1 MPTASNTTRRARPPR
16 GPLSIFM
23 VEDEPLVQDSLRV
36 VLGGFLGAEV
46 VGSANSEAEAI
57 SWLQAHDD
65 AWRIAVVDLF
75 LQQGTGLGV
84 LSWLAPM
91 KNGRTVIALTNAAT
105 RANREQC
112 LQLGADAVFDKSEEI
127 NEFLSFCEGA
137 STGTTPAVALA
148 SKATARTSGRA

>member
-1 MPTASNTTRRARPPR
+1 MPPAPDTTRRARPPR
-16 GPLSIFM
+16 GPISIFM

-46 VGSANSEAEAI
+46 VGSANTEAEAI

-65 AWRIAVVDLF
+65 AWRLAVVDLF

-84 LSWLAPM
+84 LSWLAPL

-105 RANREQC
+105 RANRAQC

-127 NEFLSFCEGA
+127 NEFLSFCENA
-137 STGTTPAVALA
+137 SMGSPAALPAATTRPA
-148 SKATARTSGRA
+148 KRA

>member
-1 MPTASNTTRRARPPR
+1 MPTAPDTTRRARPPR
-16 GPLSIFM
+16 GPISIFM

-46 VGSANSEAEAI
+46 VGSANTEAEAI

-65 AWRIAVVDLF
+65 AWRLAVVDLF

-84 LSWLAPM
+84 LSWLAPL
-91 KNGRTVIALTNAAT
+91 KNGRTGIALTNAAT
-105 RANREQC
+105 RANRAQC

-127 NEFLSFCEGA
+127 NEFLSFCENA
-137 STGTTPAVALA
+137 SMGSPAALPAATTRPA
-148 SKATARTSGRA
+148 KRA

>member
-1 MPTASNTTRRARPPR
+1 MPTAPDTTRRARPPR
-16 GPLSIFM
+16 GPISIFM

-65 AWRIAVVDLF
+65 AWRLAVVDLF

-84 LSWLAPM
+84 LSWLAPL

-105 RANREQC
+105 RANRAQC
-112 LQLGADAVFDKSEEI
+112 LRLGADAVFDKSEEI
-127 NEFLSFCEGA
+127 NEFLSFCENA
-137 STGTTPAVALA
+137 SMGSPAALPA
-148 SKATARTSGRA
+148 AKRA

>member
-1 MPTASNTTRRARPPR
+1 MPTASATTRRARPPR

-46 VGSANSEAEAI
+46 VGSANSETEAI

-65 AWRIAVVDLF
+65 AWRLAVVDLF

-105 RANREQC
+105 RANRAQC

-127 NEFLSFCEGA
+127 NEFLSFCESA
-137 STGTTPAVALA
+137 SMGSPVAQPA
-148 SKATARTSGRA
+148 ATARATGRA

>member
-1 MPTASNTTRRARPPR
+1 MPTAPDTTRRARPPR
-16 GPLSIFM
+16 GPISIFM

-46 VGSANSEAEAI
+46 VGSANTEAEAI

-65 AWRIAVVDLF
+65 AWRLAVVDLF

-84 LSWLAPM
+84 LSWLAPL

-105 RANREQC
+105 RANRAQC

-127 NEFLSFCEGA
+127 NEFLSFCENA
-137 STGTTPAVALA
+137 STGSPAALPAATTRPA
-148 SKATARTSGRA
+148 KRA

>member
-1 MPTASNTTRRARPPR
+1 MPTAPDTTRRARSPR
-16 GPLSIFM
+16 APLSIFM

-46 VGSANSEAEAI
+46 VGSANTEAEAI

-65 AWRIAVVDLF
+65 AWRLVVVDLF

-105 RANREQC
+105 HANRAQC
-112 LQLGADAVFDKSEEI
+112 LQLGADAVFDKTEEI
-127 NEFLSFCEGA
+127 NAFLSFCESA
-137 STGTTPAVALA
+137 SMGSPVALPA
-148 SKATARTSGRA
+148 AGRA

>member
-1 MPTASNTTRRARPPR
+1 MCIRDR
-16 GPLSIFM
+16 
-23 VEDEPLVQDSLRV
+23 
-36 VLGGFLGAEV
+36 
-46 VGSANSEAEAI
+46 AEAI

>member
-1 MPTASNTTRRARPPR
+1 MRTASTPPRPARSPR

-65 AWRIAVVDLF
+65 GWRLAVVDLF

-84 LSWLAPM
+84 LSWLAPR

-105 RANREQC
+105 RANRAQC
-112 LQLGADAVFDKSEEI
+112 LQLGADAVFDKAEEI
-127 NEFLSFCEGA
+127 NEFLSFCESA
-137 STGTTPAVALA
+137 STGAAVLSAARPAAA
-148 SKATARTSGRA
+148 SRTSGLA

>member
-1 MPTASNTTRRARPPR
+1 MPTAPDTTRRARPPR
-16 GPLSIFM
+16 GPISIFM

-46 VGSANSEAEAI
+46 VGSANTEAEAI

-65 AWRIAVVDLF
+65 AWRLAVVDLF

-84 LSWLAPM
+84 LSWLAPL

-105 RANREQC
+105 RANRAQC

-127 NEFLSFCEGA
+127 NEFLSFCENA
-137 STGTTPAVALA
+137 SMGSPAALPAATTRPA
-148 SKATARTSGRA
+148 KRA